1 MIWMKNGIFKGVLV
15 AIVSAFTITLSA
27 QSDSTRFDRPSL
39 CLMMIAHPEQ
49 AFGKEIEIVFREMD
63 MPERFNDHSLGV
75 RVVKF
80 PSDDPDKTVDNIL
93 GFANHAQLA
102 KKMVAKWFSRDK
114 QSGTFSTDYLI
125 NRGYYNA
132 TKQEVIISQGTIRGW
147 ALLGDAGEKLVNR
160 TFLVMCD
167 YTYNR
172 AYSSQDNSENK
183 QKLSNT
189 KLDMDDANAVDEFNN
204 HLYQRDNRLRNFD
217 ITCTSYLFQL
227 QWTDSVANIFYL
239 NHYTET
245 PDPMKGN
252 AFNHDH
258 TTYALSYLGSCTDSE
273 SVTNENGQYNNQQLI
288 KKACIRLRDKNL
300 STLQHAHPEFRIKA
314 PLVGVDP
321 IKAYIGRKEDV
332 KPGSR
337 YEALELQVKKDGT
350 YDYKRIGV
358 IQPISDKIW
367 DNRYMATDDIISDLD
382 ATYFKKISGGEFYPG
397 LLIREIDK

>member
-1 MIWMKNGIFKGVLV
+1 MIWMKNGIFKGALV

-172 AYSSQDNSENK
+172 AYSSRDNSENK

-245 PDPMKGN
+245 PDPMKEN

-332 KPGSR
+332 KPESR

>member
-1 MIWMKNGIFKGVLV
+1 MIWMKNGIFRCALV
-15 AIVSAFTITLSA
+15 AIVSGFTITLSA

-49 AFGKEIEIVFREMD
+49 AFGKEVEMVFREMD

-80 PSDDPDKTVDNIL
+80 PSEDPSKSVNNIL
-93 GFANHAQLA
+93 SFANQTQLA

-125 NRGYYNA
+125 DRGCYNA

-147 ALLGDAGEKLVNR
+147 ALLGDAGEKLIHH

-167 YTYNR
+167 YTYHR

-183 QKLSNT
+183 QKLHTT
-189 KLDMDDANAVDEFNN
+189 KLDMANAKTVDEYNN
-204 HLYQRDNRLRNFD
+204 HLYQRDNRLKNFD
-217 ITCTSYLFQL
+217 ITCTSYLFRL
-227 QWTDSVANIFYL
+227 QWTDSVSNIFYL
-239 NHYTET
+239 NHYTES
-245 PDPMKGN
+245 PDLTKAKAYN
-252 AFNHDH
+252 QDN
-258 TTYALSYLGSCTDSE
+258 TTYTLSYVGSCTDSE
-273 SVTNENGQYNNQQLI
+273 SVYNTSGQYDNQQLI

-314 PLVGVDP
+314 PLIGVNP

-332 KPGSR
+332 KPESR
-337 YEALELQVKKDGT
+337 YEVLELQFKKDGT
-350 YDYKRIGV
+350 YEYKRIGV
-358 IQPISDKIW
+358 IQPIRDKIW
-367 DNRYMATDDIISDLD
+367 DNRYMATDNIDSDLD
-382 ATYFKKISGGEFYPG
+382 ATYFKQISGGEIYPG
-397 LLIREIDK
+397 LLIREMD